1 MKNHDKVVDEILK
14 SDKVKRYKELEKVIN
29 NNKEISKKMDELKDI
44 QKQIIHAEKLMKK
57 ELLDK
62 LNQQY
67 DTLTN
72 EIHNYPLMAEYMD
85 LQVEINDFLQ
95 NFKMILEN
103 GLDGDFTA
111 K

>member
-1 MKNHDKVVDEILK
+1 MNLQKKIINEINDNNK
-14 SDKVKRYKELEKVIN
+14 IKRYKELETIIN
-29 NNKEISKKMDELKDI
+29 KNEEVSKKMNDLKEI
-44 QKQIIHAEKLMKK
+44 QKQIVHAEKLMKK

-62 LNQQY
+62 LNKEY

-95 NFKMILEN
+95 NFKIILES
-103 GLDGDFTA
+103 GLDSDFKA